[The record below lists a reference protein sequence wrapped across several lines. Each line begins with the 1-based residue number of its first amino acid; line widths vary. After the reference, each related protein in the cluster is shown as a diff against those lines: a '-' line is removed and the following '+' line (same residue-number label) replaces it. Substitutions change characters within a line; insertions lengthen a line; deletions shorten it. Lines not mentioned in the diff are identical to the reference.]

1 MPTFY
6 RRRQFGTLVVTVL
19 VGSIAFIAIQSAQVG
34 WHPVTVAVTAILLAC
49 LALFHSLTVEV
60 SGERLALRFGVG
72 LVVRRIP
79 LAEIRG
85 AAPVRNPWYYGWGV
99 RLTPHGW
106 LYNVSGL
113 DAVELA
119 LAGGRRVRIGTDRPR
134 ELAAAVSAALDAASR
149 GR

>member
-1 MPTFY
+1 MPTLY
-6 RRRQFGTLVVTVL
+6 RRRQFGTLVVVVL
-19 VGSIAFIAIQSAQVG
+19 AAAIALIVIQSAHLG
-34 WHPVTVAVTAILLAC
+34 WHPATIAVTAILAAC

-60 SGERLALRFGVG
+60 DGERLLLRFGVG
-72 LVVRRIP
+72 LVARRIP

-85 AAPVRNPWYYGWGV
+85 AAPVRNAWYYGWGV
-99 RLTPHGW
+99 RSTPHGW

-113 DAVELA
+113 DAVELS